1 MKVYRLSEADNPPE
15 TTFIDAYPKKFN
27 TLPTYDWTYF
37 TDLSTTILREPV
49 LDRDKAMMALL
60 ATLGIEKGKEFKPD
74 DETKQAMLEGLQC
87 AYDFMQSRF
96 VAEGG
101 GFRTLWEDRQ
111 WGIFNI
117 SLEQAKLGFPF
128 VDENRLLIDERAQQY
143 FYLTYLPVTLGGSTF
158 YFGGLRDKD
167 GETLNGTDTYK
178 LRVSADTPAE
188 DFWSAIVYSMKTKG
202 FVKDVDRVGLSSQV
216 IDTMQKNKDGSV
228 DVYFAPKAPEGMV
241 SNWIPTGEDFFL
253 LFRLYGPKEGWLQ
266 SGWKLGD
273 IEKVN

>member
-1 MKVYRLSEADNPPE
+1 MLADGLSGPALSRRGRGVLRPRRKLRIGDVVCGTIANFYFSDGYRH
-15 TTFIDAYPKKFN
+15 
-27 TLPTYDWTYF
+27 
-37 TDLSTTILREPV
+37 
-49 LDRDKAMMALL
+49 
-60 ATLGIEKGKEFKPD
+60 
-74 DETKQAMLEGLQC
+74 
-87 AYDFMQSRF
+87 
-96 VAEGG
+96 